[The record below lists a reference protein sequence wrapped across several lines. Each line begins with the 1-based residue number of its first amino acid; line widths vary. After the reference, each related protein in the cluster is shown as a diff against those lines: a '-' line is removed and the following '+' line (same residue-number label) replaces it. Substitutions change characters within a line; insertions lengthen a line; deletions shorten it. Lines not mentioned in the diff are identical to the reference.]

1 MKSGHLRLLL
11 SKGGSR
17 SLFLVIAFATAISTG
32 LVISLALLISKI
44 VVSLVQGESEVKGEI
59 LAVLLLWVF
68 RAIFQSQYEYWTT
81 LQAIKIK
88 AQLRTEVT
96 SALPRLT
103 ATSPALLTNLLVKG
117 FNSLDIYLGRFLP
130 QMISATVTPLAVI
143 ITIALFDLTSAVIAI
158 LTLPLIPVFGAL
170 IGKYTSDSV
179 AKKWATLGT
188 LSKYFEDS
196 LRGFITLRIFGRH
209 NSQAKRIQEMGD
221 QYTVETMKVLR
232 ISFLSAFALEL
243 CATISVAL
251 IAVAIGLRLVD
262 GQIAFLSGLTVLI
275 LAPEVYFPL
284 RNAASLFHASAD
296 GKAALDEIET
306 LFSSASEPV
315 EQQEIDFTNFQRLSW
330 SDWTIDIPNV
340 PRSTLPEAQISRG
353 EVLFIT
359 GDSGVGKTTFA
370 KNLLGLTH
378 NAKILIERK
387 IAGEVILSP
396 EVSTSW
402 QQVVGWIPQT
412 PHLAPGTIAEQFR
425 ALKPEISDFEISESL
440 RRVGLDLIEIPAGLA
455 TLVGGASEKSAQVS
469 GGQLRKIA
477 IARALL
483 LKPALI
489 IADEPSADLDEASTR
504 LVMKELRRVVKEGS
518 TLICITHD
526 TAMIH
531 SDDRLIS
538 IAQKAL
544 CEVVTA

>member
-11 SKGGSR
+11 DKGGSR
-17 SLFLVIAFATAISTG
+17 SLFLVIGLASLISTG
-32 LVISLALLISKI
+32 LIIALAVLIAKI
-44 VVSLVQGESEVKGEI
+44 VVSLVQGNSQVEREI
-59 LAVLLLWVF
+59 LAVLLLWIF

-88 AQLRTEVT
+88 AQLRHAVT
-96 SALPRLT
+96 SALPRFT
-103 ATSPALLTNLLVKG
+103 ATSPALLSNLLVKG

-130 QMISATVTPLAVI
+130 QIFSATFTPIAVI
-143 ITIALFDLTSAVIAI
+143 ITIALLDLTSALIAI
-158 LTLPLIPVFGAL
+158 FTLPLIPIFGAL

-179 AKKWATLGT
+179 SKKWATLGT

-196 LRGFITLRIFGRH
+196 LRGFVTLRIFGRH
-209 NSQAKRIQEMGD
+209 NSQARRIQEMGD
-221 QYTVETMKVLR
+221 QYTFETMKVLR
-232 ISFLSAFALEL
+232 ISFLSALALEL

-262 GQIAFLSGLTVLI
+262 GQMAFLPGLTVLI

-284 RNAASLFHASAD
+284 RSAASLFHASAD
-296 GKAALDEIET
+296 GKAALDEIEE
-306 LFSSASEPV
+306 LFSSTSEPV
-315 EQQEIDFTNFQRLSW
+315 VQREIVFANFESISW
-330 SDWTIDIPNV
+330 SEWQIDIPGV
-340 PRSTLPEAQISRG
+340 PKSNLPASLVSRG

-359 GDSGVGKTTFA
+359 GDSGVGKSTFA
-370 KNLLGLTH
+370 KNLLGLTN
-378 NAKILIERK
+378 NAEIV
-387 IAGEVILSP
+387 IARNFDDKVVLCP
-396 EVSTSW
+396 ELSTSW

-425 ALKPEISDFEISESL
+425 AMKSEISDFEISESL
-440 RRVGLDLIEIPAGLA
+440 RRVGLDLIELPQGLA
-455 TLVGGASEKSAQVS
+455 TFVGGASEKSAQVS

-483 LKPALI
+483 VKPALI

-526 TAMIH
+526 TTMIH
-531 SDDRLIS
+531 ADDRVIS
-538 IAQKAL
+538 IKQAAL
-544 CEVVTA
+544 REVVPA